1 MAFLDQESSLGNV
14 GFRAAIVGAGLGLF
28 QASAYALMMKSVP
41 EERFGTAGAA
51 LSLAQAVG
59 SVLAIAILGGVF
71 AWRSDYHLANLA
83 GIVNSEGM
91 AFVKALRDVYLLG
104 SVMALLGAVVFLFGV
119 ARRSKEN
126 PPATRT

>member
-1 MAFLDQESSLGNV
+1 M
-14 GFRAAIVGAGLGLF
+14 
-28 QASAYALMMKSVP
+28 
-41 EERFGTAGAA
+41 
-51 LSLAQAVG
+51 SLAQAVG

-71 AWRSDYHLANLA
+71 AWRSDYHLADLA
-83 GIVNSEGM
+83 GIVNPEGM